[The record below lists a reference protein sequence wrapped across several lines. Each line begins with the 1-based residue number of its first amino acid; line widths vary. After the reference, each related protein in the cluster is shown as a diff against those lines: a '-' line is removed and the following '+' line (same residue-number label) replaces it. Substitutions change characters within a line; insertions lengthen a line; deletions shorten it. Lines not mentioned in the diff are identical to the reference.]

1 MGFGISS
8 ITKAITSPLKIVKK
22 AAGTLS
28 SALMPKNKVVYQKLA
43 GIDQAK
49 KEGFQHTNPAR
60 ITMTSEEEIPLLGP
74 ADKPKD
80 A

>member
-8 ITKAITSPLKIVKK
+8 ITKAVTSPLKIVKK
-22 AAGTLS
+22 AVGSITS
-28 SALMPKNKVVYQKLA
+28 SLMPKNKVVYQKLA

-60 ITMTSEEEIPLLGP
+60 ITMTQEEEIPLLGP
-74 ADKPKD
+74 ADKPKKG
-80 A
+80 